1 MSNASTEFSNTLS
14 IPEVEQ
20 SISRLIEVSE
30 ALSASNFKAHTV
42 IEEVIDVLYQ
52 RFQVTGQRFAGCA
65 PVHSGQRVVLG

>member
-30 ALSASNFKAHTV
+30 TLITSNFKAHTV

-52 RFQVTGQRFAGCA
+52 RFQVTGQGFAGRA